1 VMPSKR
7 RTGDPRY
14 VLTLRPPE
22 FAVWSE
28 AFLTACAHVAG
39 GDFASAHRR
48 LLEFDGRAV
57 AGWFHFTAQNSGHDR
72 ITLLRLCSKESLETK
87 TAPKT
92 TRTRQRMPTEPTE
105 HAVYTRDKFR
115 CRYCRTPVVPKSV
128 IEYISDKSG
137 IDLRKKSTNLT
148 THGAYWLHAAT
159 IDHIVPH
166 ADGGTNDE
174 DNLATACPA
183 CQFGKGSFSLAQLRL
198 TLRPPATDLR
208 VADWSWTQVVLSI
221 QNNRP

>member
-1 VMPSKR
+1 MPSKR

-22 FAVWSE
+22 FAGWSD
-28 AFLTACAHVAG
+28 AFCAACTHVAD

-57 AGWFHFTAQNSGHDR
+57 AGWYHFTAQNSGQDR
-72 ITLLRLCSKESLETK
+72 ITLFRLGSRESLETK

-128 IEYISDKSG
+128 IEHISDKTG
-137 IDLRKKSTNLT
+137 IDLRKKSANLT

-183 CQFGKGSFSLAQLRL
+183 CQYGKGSFSLAQLRL

-208 VADWSWTQVVLSI
+208 VAGRMWTAIVSSL
-221 QNNRP
+221 QNNQP

>member
-1 VMPSKR
+1 MPSKR
-7 RTGDPRY
+7 RAGDLRY

-22 FAVWSE
+22 FAGWSN
-28 AFLTACAHVAG
+28 AFYAACAHVA
-39 GDFASAHRR
+39 DSDLVSANRR

-57 AGWFHFTAQNSGHDR
+57 AGWFHFTAQNSGQDR
-72 ITLLRLCSKESLETK
+72 ITLFRLGSKGSLETK

-92 TRTRQRMPTEPTE
+92 TRSDKRMPTKPTE
-105 HAVYTRDKFR
+105 HAVYARDKFR

-128 IEYISDKSG
+128 IGSISDKTG
-137 IDLRKKSTNLT
+137 IDLRKESTNLT

-159 IDHIVPH
+159 IDHVVPH

-208 VADWSWTQVVLSI
+208 VAGRMWTTIVSSL
-221 QNNRP
+221 QNNQS